1 MLADTPPD
9 GRQVSFSILAMALHT
24 PFPSLRAFPCR
35 TLFDEWMSPDG
46 KVPPHS
52 LPFYPFIEAPNHFR
66 FRDVTDHLQLLLRK
80 GGAHLHTSAE
90 REVVRTIKEKACY
103 VALNPAKEEKDS
115 LIRKEEFK
123 LPDGNVLWVS

>member
-1 MLADTPPD
+1 
-9 GRQVSFSILAMALHT
+9 MALHT
-24 PFPSLRAFPCR
+24 PFPSLKAFRCR

-52 LPFYPFIEAPNHFR
+52 LPFYLFVETPNHLE

-80 GGAHLHTSAE
+80 CGHHLHTSAE

-115 LIRKEEFK
+115 LNRKEEFK
-123 LPDGNVLWVS
+123 LPDGNTIWVS